1 MQHSRRPST
10 ASSIS
15 STHSNN
21 PISKTIRSARQRLSR
36 RGDKHSMDYTSQ
48 TATSSRSSTPP
59 AHLDEYGRKSSTCSE
74 RSCSRIPADEVSEL
88 WRAML
93 ELQDEYHCYH
103 STRMDVA
110 VDAGQDGLDLMPS
123 RFIIDTL
130 NDSVVDLPEEAWEKL
145 DRYLR
150 PESQDQEK

>member
-1 MQHSRRPST
+1 
-10 ASSIS
+10 
-15 STHSNN
+15 
-21 PISKTIRSARQRLSR
+21 
-36 RGDKHSMDYTSQ
+36 
-48 TATSSRSSTPP
+48 
-59 AHLDEYGRKSSTCSE
+59 
-74 RSCSRIPADEVSEL
+74 
-88 WRAML
+88 ML